1 MTPTRRAASVIEIA
15 IEDDAWT
22 QAAPDAA
29 QLATAAAMAA
39 ARLGGGASIAI
50 LLTDDEAARR
60 LNHRFRGQDAAT
72 NVLAFPAAANA
83 GDHLGDIALAFGV
96 CAREA
101 AEQDKALGD
110 HLRHLVIHG
119 VLHLLGYDHQVED
132 QARRMEEVERD
143 LLAALGVADPYAEGD
158 HVQHRR

>member
-1 MTPTRRAASVIEIA
+1 MIDIEIEA
-15 IEDDAWT
+15 GAWT
-22 QAAPDAA
+22 TAEPDAA
-29 QLATAAAMAA
+29 GLAAAAAEAA
-39 ARLGGGASIAI
+39 ARLGGGGSIAI
-50 LLTDDEAARR
+50 LLTDDDAMRR
-60 LNHRFRGQDAAT
+60 LNHRFRGQDAST

-83 GDHLGDIALAFGV
+83 RDHLGDIALAFGV

-132 QARRMEEVERD
+132 QARRMEEIERR
-143 LLAALGVADPYAEGD
+143 LLAVLGVADPYAEGD